1 MSKGGESMKEG
12 WKMVKLGEVC
22 DICLGLTHT
31 PKYVDK
37 GIPFISVKDISQGE
51 LNLNNT
57 KRISEDEF
65 TNMPD
70 GAKPRKG
77 DVLFCRVGTIG
88 KPQVLKLD
96 EPFGIFVSVGFL
108 RTKTNSL
115 NTYLR
120 HWMDSNLF
128 MSQVEKNVQGST
140 LKNLNTGWL
149 KNFTL
154 PLPPLEEQHRIVS
167 ILDASFEK
175 IDALKKNAEENLKNA
190 KALFQQVLAQELQ
203 PKEGWSLVQIRD
215 VALLITKGA
224 SPKWQGNKYVEEDG
238 ILFVTSENVR
248 EGYID
253 ISTPKY
259 VDKTFNLKQQRSIL
273 YKDDVLVNIVGAS
286 IGRSAIFDLDIIDAN
301 INQAVALVR
310 LDKTKLIPRLLCL
323 YLNSNLAFEKYN
335 SMKKDTAR
343 ANLSLENIGDI
354 ELYIPKNITEQ
365 HRIVRTLDTLSEKC
379 RRLEQVAQQTIRE
392 CDALKQSIL
401 RQAFSGEL

>member
-1 MSKGGESMKEG
+1 MKEG
-12 WKMVKLGEVC
+12 WRMVKLGEIC

-37 GIPFISVKDISQGE
+37 GIPFVSVKDISQGE

-57 KRISEDEF
+57 KRISKDEF

-115 NTYLR
+115 NTFLR

-190 KALFQQVLAQELQ
+190 KALFQQVLAQELK
-203 PKEGWSLVQIRD
+203 PKEGWVEKRLDEIATFYNGKAHEQCIDENGKYILVN
-215 VALLITKGA
+215 
-224 SPKWQGNKYVEEDG
+224 SKYISSNTMVG
-238 ILFVTSENVR
+238 KRTNSQLF
-248 EGYID
+248 
-253 ISTPKY
+253 P
-259 VDKTFNLKQQRSIL
+259 L
-273 YKDDVLVNIVGAS
+273 YKDDIVMVMSDVPNGKALAKCLIIPTDDTHSLNQRICVFRNSKINVKLLYYLINRNPYLLSFNNGENQTNLRKNDILKMRLSYPTNEAEVEFVLN
-286 IGRSAIFDLDIIDAN
+286 
-301 INQAVALVR
+301 R
-310 LDKTKLIPRLLCL
+310 LDEQINLINELI
-323 YLNSNLAFEKYN
+323 
-335 SMKKDTAR
+335 
-343 ANLSLENIGDI
+343 ENK
-354 ELYIPKNITEQ
+354 E
-365 HRIVRTLDTLSEKC
+365 
-379 RRLEQVAQQTIRE
+379 QTIRE

-401 RQAFSGEL
+401 RQAFSGKL

>member
-1 MSKGGESMKEG
+1 MKEGWKMVKLGEVCESRLGKTLNSSTDIGKPYEYLCAVNIQWDKIDLSILKTTLFSNEEVEKFKIQKGDLLVCEGGEAGRAAIWDDEKTILYQNALHRIRFKNNVMLPRFCMHYLRKLKFEGIIDKNYARGATIKHLVTKSLYSIPIPLPLLEEQHRIVGILDAAFAKIDALKKNAEKNLKNAKALFQQVLAQELKPKEG

-154 PLPPLEEQHRIVS
+154 PLPPLEEQHRIV
-167 ILDASFEK
+167 A
-175 IDALKKNAEENLKNA
+175 
-190 KALFQQVLAQELQ
+190 
-203 PKEGWSLVQIRD
+203 
-215 VALLITKGA
+215 
-224 SPKWQGNKYVEEDG
+224 
-238 ILFVTSENVR
+238 
-248 EGYID
+248 
-253 ISTPKY
+253 
-259 VDKTFNLKQQRSIL
+259 
-273 YKDDVLVNIVGAS
+273 
-286 IGRSAIFDLDIIDAN
+286 
-301 INQAVALVR
+301 
-310 LDKTKLIPRLLCL
+310 
-323 YLNSNLAFEKYN
+323 
-335 SMKKDTAR
+335 
-343 ANLSLENIGDI
+343 
-354 ELYIPKNITEQ
+354 
-365 HRIVRTLDTLSEKC
+365 TLDTLSEKC

>member
-203 PKEGWSLVQIRD
+203 PKEGWETKRLDEITTFYNGKAHEQCIDENGEYILVNSKYISSD
-215 VALLITKGA
+215 TKIGKRT
-224 SPKWQGNKYVEEDG
+224 SNQ
-238 ILFVTSENVR
+238 LF
-248 EGYID
+248 
-253 ISTPKY
+253 P
-259 VDKTFNLKQQRSIL
+259 L
-273 YKDDVLVNIVGAS
+273 YKDDIVMVMSDVPNGKAL
-286 IGRSAIFDLDIIDAN
+286 AKCLIIPTNGTHSLNQRICAFRN
-301 INQAVALVR
+301 SKINVR
-310 LDKTKLIPRLLCL
+310 LLYYLINRNPYLLSFNNGENQTNLRKNDILKMQLSYPTNEAEVIYVLKRLDEQIYLINALIENKEKTIC
-323 YLNSNLAFEKYN
+323 
-335 SMKKDTAR
+335 
-343 ANLSLENIGDI
+343 
-354 ELYIPKNITEQ
+354 
-365 HRIVRTLDTLSEKC
+365 
-379 RRLEQVAQQTIRE
+379 E